1 MDVLAA
7 TSYLGRDST
16 TGITRKETQSATTT
30 KRFPPARRAV
40 TLICSNARPLKH
52 PLSDG
57 YTRREQEV
65 KQTYDINKPRNRFCY
80 KAVTSPHPQKK
91 VSTLTQ
97 HEAQTPIFSMPCP
110 NKAPKANL
118 EPERAPPRKLSHEG
132 CSQRASVYG

>member
-1 MDVLAA
+1 MFWRPPA
-7 TSYLGRDST
+7 TWGETPPPGSPGRK
-16 TGITRKETQSATTT
+16 RNQRQLP

-118 EPERAPPRKLSHEG
+118 EPERAPLRKLSHEG